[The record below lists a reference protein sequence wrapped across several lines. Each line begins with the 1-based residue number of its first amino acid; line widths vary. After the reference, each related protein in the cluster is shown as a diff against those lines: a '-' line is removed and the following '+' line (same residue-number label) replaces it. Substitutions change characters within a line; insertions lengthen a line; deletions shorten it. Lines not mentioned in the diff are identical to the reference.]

1 MLDCAWTARIARRLF
16 IVSSINTHISFP
28 FAPYKCISIM
38 FGETFF
44 FFLILNQMHW
54 IITWSL
60 HSIRFNLPQRLQ
72 RFLFLLL
79 LCCLFWF
86 FLQKKSLFLIF
97 IFSFNRST
105 HSCFIFFFFLSWCE
119 IRNCISIFLT
129 LEIGGWK
136 IHNRVGLFVCLLAC
150 LLLFF
155 HSHGRQVCWWC
166 FDFEMQSW
174 TKQVRKTLLM
184 LAHKFQTRI
193 LIDPSYRKRT
203 IDTAHQNVLLK

>member
-1 MLDCAWTARIARRLF
+1 MKL
-16 IVSSINTHISFP
+16 
-28 FAPYKCISIM
+28 
-38 FGETFF
+38 FF
-44 FFLILNQMHW
+44 FFWFSIKCIELSHDHCIQFALIC
-54 IITWSL
+54 
-60 HSIRFNLPQRLQ
+60 HSACSDFFFFFCCVVCFGFSCRRKVY
-72 RFLFLLL
+72 FLFL
-79 LCCLFWF
+79 F
-86 FLQKKSLFLIF
+86 FPLID
-97 IFSFNRST
+97 RRT
-105 HSCFIFFFFLSWCE
+105 RVLHFFFFLSWCE